1 MVIINF
7 IAINFKRLK
16 PFVVEGFCAY
26 SHYRTKPALNCL
38 IRRIN
43 NNKKKK
49 YDYTFY

>member
-7 IAINFKRLK
+7 IAIKINRLK
-16 PFVVEGFCAY
+16 SFVLRGFYTY
-26 SHYRTKPALNCL
+26 SYYRTKPALNCL
-38 IRRIN
+38 LRRIN